1 MRFTSPRFSTLACAA
16 AGVLILAAC
25 SDAFQVIEEVI
36 EETTFDPSLN
46 VDLNSMTKTSSGLYY
61 ETITEGSGEP
71 AVAGNSVT
79 VVYAGFLANGSSFDS
94 GQFPFTLGSGQ
105 VVAGFDEGVTGM
117 KVGGIRLIV
126 FPPSLGYGDQGQ
138 GAIPGGSILIFRI
151 ELVSIN

>member
-1 MRFTSPRFSTLACAA
+1 MRLTSPRFSTLVCAA

-25 SDAFQVIEEVI
+25 SDAFQVI

-126 FPPSLGYGDQGQ
+126 FPSSLGYGDQAQ

>member
-1 MRFTSPRFSTLACAA
+1 MQFTSPRFSTLACAA

-61 ETITEGSGEP
+61 ETITEGSGET

-79 VVYAGFLANGSSFDS
+79 VAYAGFLANGSSFDS
-94 GQFPFTLGSGQ
+94 GQFSFTLGIGQ

-126 FPPSLGYGDQGQ
+126 FPSSLGYGSQAQ